1 MKHTVMARDTRN
13 GWQVIVSSSVMMS
26 FALLGDA
33 LIYAILP
40 IYSESFGI
48 TMPMVG
54 VLLSANRLVRVFAYG
69 LISDLVSAH
78 GKRLLCIIAA
88 IMATA
93 STGLYGISTGFFP
106 LLIAR
111 IIWGV
116 AYAILVLSTLAY
128 AVEYKEKAGT
138 RVGVSQAIQR
148 LGPIT
153 ALLLGAWLVG
163 LVGPNI
169 VFLLMAVPTTLG
181 IFIAL
186 SLPKQEPIAQLPN
199 RNQLKWA
206 KPTPLDILYF
216 LQGYAVDGL
225 FAISVILMLA
235 ESTNLSTAV
244 LGGGA
249 LLALRHLG
257 EATGAPLFGMI
268 ADRFGAGKIFFI
280 AAIFTTMGLLLISLS
295 YVVIGAVV
303 LMIFRGAL
311 ASLGPAIIAQTSLG
325 QQDLMSNLARMQ
337 TWRDLGA
344 AIGPLVT
351 GTTLIYLSAELQH
364 AIAAIIF
371 GAVLIYF
378 SKSKIFILTKK

>member
-1 MKHTVMARDTRN
+1 
-13 GWQVIVSSSVMMS
+13 
-26 FALLGDA
+26 
-33 LIYAILP
+33 
-40 IYSESFGI
+40 
-48 TMPMVG
+48 
-54 VLLSANRLVRVFAYG
+54 
-69 LISDLVSAH
+69 
-78 GKRLLCIIAA
+78 
-88 IMATA
+88 
-93 STGLYGISTGFFP
+93 
-106 LLIAR
+106 
-111 IIWGV
+111 
-116 AYAILVLSTLAY
+116 
-128 AVEYKEKAGT
+128 
-138 RVGVSQAIQR
+138 
-148 LGPIT
+148 
-153 ALLLGAWLVG
+153 
-163 LVGPNI
+163 
-169 VFLLMAVPTTLG
+169 MAVPTTLG

-216 LQGYAVDGL
+216 MQGYAVDGL
-225 FAISVILMLA
+225 FAISVTLMLA
-235 ESTNLSTAV
+235 ETTNLSTAV